1 MQGKGTRK
9 NVMINGTK
17 AGQQAE
23 TSERE
28 AIKSTI
34 RDLVHS
40 SVMTSLPADGG
51 DCVHCGH
58 RGSSAL
64 LMPALLTSLLD
75 DPLSDLECRLVAFWV
90 TVIAEGEGGDHRS

>member
-1 MQGKGTRK
+1 
-9 NVMINGTK
+9 MINRTK
-17 AGQQAE
+17 AGRHAE

-28 AIKSTI
+28 VLKSTI

-58 RGSSAL
+58 RGSSVMRL
-64 LMPALLTSLLD
+64 PVLLTSLLD
-75 DPLSDLECRLVAFWV
+75 DPLSDL
-90 TVIAEGEGGDHRS
+90 DHHLAALG

>member
-1 MQGKGTRK
+1 
-9 NVMINGTK
+9 MINRTK
-17 AGQQAE
+17 AGRQAE

-28 AIKSTI
+28 VIKSTI

-58 RGSSAL
+58 QGSSVMRL
-64 LMPALLTSLLD
+64 PVLLTSLLD
-75 DPLSDLECRLVAFWV
+75 DPLSDLDRRLA
-90 TVIAEGEGGDHRS
+90 ALG